1 MVRKIFIANI
11 LLVGISAFSQEVGIN
26 SPNPQAILEVISRT
40 NDEPIFRVQ
49 NSVGKDILSIQGG
62 GNKGGI
68 GKLSENRGFGAYPS
82 VLTLHN
88 DTNRGGIKIGLP
100 EQDNVELSTV
110 RFSVN
115 GGAMIGELGYRRL
128 NNGGTIG
135 LFGYNGHSSQLGLN
149 KDQVVSVSAGDDED
163 GGYGLVSDRR
173 IEFRSIVGTGRN
185 KVEAR
190 TTVDE
195 MGNWSIGSMPSGIK
209 KERLML
215 SNGLEIRT
223 PSELYTGIRHNS
235 TSPIPRGGAGT
246 VVFQESDNKLYGWTG
261 KRWKQ
266 LSND

>member
-1 MVRKIFIANI
+1 MIKKILITKI
-11 LLVGISAFSQEVGIN
+11 LLCSVYSFSQEVGIN
-26 SPNPQAILEVISRT
+26 SANPQATLEVISRAS
-40 NDEPIFRVQ
+40 NDFIFRVQ
-49 NSVGKDILSIQGG
+49 NSVGKDVLSIHSS

-88 DTNRGGIKIGLP
+88 DTDKPAIKIGLP
-100 EQDNVELSTV
+100 EQKDTELSTL
-110 RFSVN
+110 RFTVS
-115 GGAMIGELGYRRL
+115 GRGMLGELGYRK
-128 NNGGTIG
+128 GVMG

-163 GGYGLVSDRR
+163 RGYGLVSDRR

-185 KVEAR
+185 KVEER

-215 SNGLEIRT
+215 SKGLEIRT